1 MENSLLE
8 NYKTLVQFLGEVLG
22 KDYEIVLQSLEKSD
36 GNIVAIENGSISGRT
51 VGAPLTNF
59 AMQMLHDNEKS
70 PMDYKTNYTG
80 FTNTGVPL
88 RSSSLLIKDDDGKP
102 IGMLCINFSDTRYRN
117 LSQEILELCH
127 PNHYYVPDLIN
138 PHHENEHP
146 HHTAVEHSVNESFH
160 NKLEDVIDD
169 VLLDIVG
176 TSNFPT
182 DRLTP
187 DEKMRIVKSLEEK
200 GVFHTKGSVV
210 YTAKKLSCSQAT
222 MYRYISKVKNEK

>member
-1 MENSLLE
+1 MEKALPE
-8 NYKTLVQFLGEVLG
+8 NYKTLVKFLGEVLG
-22 KDYEIVLQSLEKSD
+22 NDYEIVLQSLEKTD
-36 GNIVAIENGSISGRT
+36 GNIVAIENGDISGRT

-88 RSSSLLIKDDDGKP
+88 RSSSMLIKNDEGKP
-102 IGMLCINFSDTRYRN
+102 IGMLCINFSDSRYRN

-138 PHHENEHP
+138 PHHAIDNNN
-146 HHTAVEHSVNESFH
+146 TMIEHSVNESFH

-169 VLLDIVG
+169 VLVDIVG
-176 TSNFPT
+176 TSDFPT

-187 DEKMRIVKSLEEK
+187 DEKMRIVKSLDDK
-200 GVFHTKGSVV
+200 GVFRTKGSVV

-222 MYRYISKVKNEK
+222 MYRYISKVKNDK